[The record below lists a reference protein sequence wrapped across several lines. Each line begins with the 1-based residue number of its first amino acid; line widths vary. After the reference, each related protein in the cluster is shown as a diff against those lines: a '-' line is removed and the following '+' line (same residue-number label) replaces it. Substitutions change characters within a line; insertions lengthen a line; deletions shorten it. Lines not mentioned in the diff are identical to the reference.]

1 MPSVRLDAKGA
12 TLSDLTAA
20 KEYGIPRAELQKA
33 MRAGTLSY
41 QINSMHGNP
50 WFRLIRSEVEALC
63 AKRVGAKGL
72 RQQQNRTA
80 IAKAKREIRQLEKRI
95 ASLQDQVVAWER
107 NG

>member
-1 MPSVRLDAKGA
+1 
-12 TLSDLTAA
+12 
-20 KEYGIPRAELQKA
+20 
-33 MRAGTLSY
+33 
-41 QINSMHGNP
+41 MHGNP